1 MKNNKMKAFKCWE
14 KASEDI
20 IAEFE
25 QEGDRLLTAWDNN
38 GLILF
43 ITKPRPPEQKEYFIG
58 EKGLSQ
64 MDTPR
69 LLSKAK
75 DEKEALNFAEEYMQ
89 KNDVVAGVVQN

>member
-1 MKNNKMKAFKCWE
+1 METLKCWK
-14 KASEDI
+14 KANEEI
-20 IAEFE
+20 ISEFE
-25 QEGDRLLTAWDNN
+25 QEGDKLLTAWDNN

-58 EKGLSQ
+58 NKGLSQ

-75 DEKEALNFAEEYMQ
+75 DEKKALKFAQEYMQ
-89 KNDVVAGVVQN
+89 KHDVVQGVLTTKRT

>member
-1 MKNNKMKAFKCWE
+1 MKPFKNWK
-14 KASEDI
+14 KASEEI

-25 QEGDRLLTAWDNN
+25 QDGDKILSAWDNN

-43 ITKPRPPEQKEYFIG
+43 ITKPQPPEQKEYFIG

-64 MDTPR
+64 MDYPR

-75 DEKEALNFAEEYMQ
+75 DEKEALRLAEEYMR
-89 KNDVVAGVVQN
+89 KNDFLAGVVQN